1 MAVADIFTAIT
12 EDRPYR
18 KGMSREDAITTLDGM
33 VRDNAI
39 CPYVESLLV
48 DNMEEIDEMRKNA
61 QIRSAIKYN
70 YIMAQ

>member
-1 MAVADIFTAIT
+1 
-12 EDRPYR
+12 
-18 KGMSREDAITTLDGM
+18 
-33 VRDNAI
+33 
-39 CPYVESLLV
+39 VESLLV